1 MKTKLENNVAIII
14 MLLLFIIILCS
25 CSTSHYAQGI
35 TPLNKQYRMNCRQNT
50 IITKYVPTH
59 TLNCV
64 KGVQK
69 TVYNK

>member
-1 MKTKLENNVAIII
+1 MKKLI
-14 MLLLFIIILCS
+14 LLGVILIVLSS
-25 CSTSHYAQGI
+25 CSTSHYASGI

-64 KGVQK
+64 KVTQNLGTINNNYK
-69 TVYNK
+69 